1 LNAVTVLK
9 REDPL
14 MKKRTAT
21 QRQGKSA
28 PARKDN
34 PEVRKVVR
42 GLRNLV
48 KKVVLGTTETVN
60 AWGIPTFEKGQPFCF
75 YMVGKRH
82 VTCGFHY
89 GTSLR
94 DPHKLLEGTGKNLR
108 HVKLFEVEDLRRK
121 GLRELLR
128 EAAKLKGKPT
138 LPGMAGKRATR

>member
-1 LNAVTVLK
+1 
-9 REDPL
+9 

-21 QRQGKSA
+21 QAKERSARARQ
-28 PARKDN
+28 DN
-34 PEVRKVVR
+34 PEVRKVIR
-42 GLRNLV
+42 GLRSLV
-48 KKVVLGTTETVN
+48 KKVVPGTAETMN

-75 YMVGKRH
+75 YMAGKRH

-94 DPHKLLEGTGKNLR
+94 DPHKLLEGTGKSLR
-108 HVKLFEVEDLRRK
+108 HVKLFGVEDLRRK

-138 LPGMAGKRATR
+138 MPRMAGKCATP

>member
-1 LNAVTVLK
+1 
-9 REDPL
+9 

-21 QRQGKSA
+21 RAKGKSA
-28 PARKDN
+28 PARQEN
-34 PEVRKVVR
+34 PEVRKVAR
-42 GLRNLV
+42 GLRSLV
-48 KKVVLGTTETVN
+48 KKVVPGTTETVN

-94 DPHKLLEGTGKNLR
+94 DPQELLEGTGKNLR
-108 HVKLFEVEDLRRK
+108 HVKLFGAEDLRRK
-121 GLRELLR
+121 GLRQLLR

-138 LPGMAGKRATR
+138 MPGMAGKRATR